1 MTAPP
6 SRDGEKERDP
16 SSRVYAPDFLTEL
29 FRNPLDPGYGDA
41 SERRATGS
49 MSRVRQV
56 LGRPVS
62 LLVLAVIGFLFA
74 VAYRETVA
82 EEPSRATARA
92 GLVAEIKGRE
102 AETDRLTERAEQ
114 LREEVG
120 RQRDATLSG
129 SQASRLR
136 TLEAGTGLARVR
148 GDGVVVRLA
157 DAAADEDGVTNGDAG
172 PSRVLYSDLQKVAN
186 ALWAAGAEAVAVN
199 GQRLTATSTIRSAGE
214 AILVD
219 YRPVT
224 GPYEVQA
231 IGPRSMRDR
240 FDESRAAALM
250 REVARTTGLSF
261 GVKRV
266 GDLTL
271 PAAPQPRLRY
281 AEPPATPG
289 PSASARPSGSGA
301 AGSSSPGSSGPG
313 VSSSPSGG
321 GR

>member
-41 SERRATGS
+41 SARRATGS

-301 AGSSSPGSSGPG
+301 AGSSSPGSSGPD

>member
-1 MTAPP
+1 MTTPQ
-6 SRDGEKERDP
+6 SRDGERDP
-16 SSRVYAPDFLTEL
+16 STRVYAPDFLTEL

-41 SERRATGS
+41 AARRATGS

-62 LLVLAVIGFLFA
+62 LVVLALIGFLFA

-92 GLVAEIKGRE
+92 GLVAEIKARE

-120 RQRDATLSG
+120 RQRDAALSG

-157 DAAADEDGVTNGDAG
+157 DAAADQDGVTGGNAG

-231 IGPRSMRDR
+231 IGPGSMRDR

-281 AEPPATPG
+281 AEPSVSP
-289 PSASARPSGSGA
+289 SARPSGSGG

-313 VSSSPSGG
+313 GSSSPSGG

>member
-1 MTAPP
+1 MTTSPP
-6 SRDGEKERDP
+6 RDGEKERDP
-16 SSRVYAPDFLTEL
+16 SNRVYAPDFLTEL

-41 SERRATGS
+41 AARRATGS

-62 LLVLAVIGFLFA
+62 LVVLALIGFLFA
-74 VAYRETVA
+74 VAYRETMA

-102 AETDRLTERAEQ
+102 AETDRLTERAER

-120 RQRDATLSG
+120 RQRDAALSG

-157 DAAADEDGVTNGDAG
+157 DAAADQDGVTGGDAG

-266 GDLTL
+266 EDLTL

-281 AEPPATPG
+281 AEPSVSP
-289 PSASARPSGSGA
+289 SARPSGSGG

-313 VSSSPSGG
+313 GSSSPSGG